1 MADVVESGKA
11 LKDKGVT
18 TAIIAQE
25 RMEMRNFSSAPLLAL
40 TGILMAIA
48 SINEAYPEISFP
60 DQDYPALEK
69 LVDELDHNEKNLK
82 VLESQQSKLQ
92 SKISRSKVEYAKH
105 SNIVQTLEERQT
117 LEIGA
122 LRNQLLA
129 LQEHIARLE
138 QSNEE
143 MRQKLLAASEQ
154 SVYGNEKLVA
164 QNGQLKARNRALARQ
179 NQVLKRKLN
188 YALRHR
194 RRPAVFAKPLPL
206 IDDDED
212 DEPRLPLPYVQP
224 SRYELP
230 SQFEDFNEDMLY

>member
-1 MADVVESGKA
+1 
-11 LKDKGVT
+11 
-18 TAIIAQE
+18 
-25 RMEMRNFSSAPLLAL
+25 MRNFSSAPLLAL

-69 LVDELDHNEKNLK
+69 LNLK

-194 RRPAVFAKPLPL
+194 RRPAVFKPLPL
-206 IDDDED
+206 IDED
-212 DEPRLPLPYVQP
+212 DEPRLPLPYVLP

-230 SQFEDFNEDMLY
+230 ARYVPSQFEDFSDEVLY